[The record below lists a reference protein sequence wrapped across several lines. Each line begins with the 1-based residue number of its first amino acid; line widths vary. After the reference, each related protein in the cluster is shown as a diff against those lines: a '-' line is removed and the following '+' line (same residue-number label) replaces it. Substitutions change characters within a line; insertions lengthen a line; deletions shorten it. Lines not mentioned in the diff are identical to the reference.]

1 MINDAVVHGQK
12 LDPFTGFYPVQLEA
26 LKALMKSIN
35 KATGIPLKTPL
46 DRSKGINTTV
56 SKKAADGRFE
66 GFVSHYHLKRG
77 KIDCA
82 NLDLKTILES
92 IKND

>member
-1 MINDAVVHGQK
+1 
-12 LDPFTGFYPVQLEA
+12 
-26 LKALMKSIN
+26 
-35 KATGIPLKTPL
+35 L
-46 DRSKGINTTV
+46 DRSGNTNTTV

-82 NLDLKTILES
+82 NLDLKKLLKEI
-92 IKND
+92 